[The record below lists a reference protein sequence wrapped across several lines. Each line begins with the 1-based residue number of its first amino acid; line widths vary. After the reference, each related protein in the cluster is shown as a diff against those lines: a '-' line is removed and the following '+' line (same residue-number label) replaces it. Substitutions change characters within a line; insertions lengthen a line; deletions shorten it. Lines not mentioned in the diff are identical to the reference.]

1 MAVASGALAL
11 RPVAPL
17 ERALDLALLPGRVL
31 ASLAVPFGVLA
42 AREGPEAAARR
53 AARDEAD
60 LEAHRALEAG
70 VRRAAWP
77 VEGFL
82 PQHVGAVQAEVIGHA
97 ADEFDVLRLAVAEPE
112 RVQVG
117 QPVVAGDA
125 YVGLVAR
132 IPGREPPPPAPR
144 GLLERLAR
152 RLGLGARVAE
162 HAANIVFVEL
172 VTAREARIGARI
184 DVAEAGEPSRLVVGG
199 LAPVP
204 GAPFLAVHNPERR
217 AARGVVRVHEPE
229 SLSHVASEL
238 ADTFRIGE
246 LRTRPAPIEGADF
259 TRDLLGVQPF
269 LDYEAGLHQV
279 LVLTS
284 DGLQERKPART
295 RTVLRD
301 GNWLGARFFVR
312 FEPSPWR
319 EGRKL
324 DRGRRHGVE
333 AGAAVVSG
341 ARLVGRVVRAG
352 LVTADVV
359 LPGDVGFTFSALA
372 ELGGESADAATSAP
386 LVLGRLVSLGR
397 APDGAVRFA
406 WRPQRSLGGGDAGGD
421 TDASG
426 ADASDADA
434 RDADANAAD
443 PSDAVPSPLVAVT
456 LWTGSGEPGVPR
468 GLLVGTALLPLGPGP
483 HVVLVEQCE
492 GARDPRGLA
501 VRTAAASEVAR

>member
-1 MAVASGALAL
+1 MAPSRTRTIGLVITVASGALAL

-17 ERALDLALLPGRVL
+17 ERVLDLALLPGRVL
-31 ASLAVPFGVLA
+31 ASLAVPFGALA
-42 AREGPEAAARR
+42 AREGPEAASRR
-53 AARDEAD
+53 ALRDEAD
-60 LEAHRALEAG
+60 LEAHRALEAR

-77 VEGFL
+77 DDGFL
-82 PQHVGAVQAEVIGHA
+82 RPHIGAVQAEVIGHA
-97 ADEFDVLRLAVAEPE
+97 ADELDVLRLAVSEPE

-125 YVGLVAR
+125 FVGLVSR

-144 GLLERLAR
+144 GLFERLAR

-184 DVAEAGEPSRLVVGG
+184 DLSEDGEPCRLVVGG
-199 LAPVP
+199 LAPLP
-204 GAPFLAVHNPERR
+204 GAPFLAVHNPERST
-217 AARGVVRVHEPE
+217 ARGIVRVHEPG
-229 SLSHVASEL
+229 SLSNVASVL
-238 ADTFRIGE
+238 ADSFRIGE
-246 LRTRPAPIEGADF
+246 LRTQPAPIEGADF
-259 TRDLLGVQPF
+259 TRDLLGVRPF

-284 DGLQERKPART
+284 DGVQVLEPGRS
-295 RTVLRD
+295 RTVLSD
-301 GNWLGARFFVR
+301 GNWLPARFFLR
-312 FEPSPWR
+312 CEPSPWR

-324 DRGRRHGVE
+324 DRGRRHGIE

-341 ARLVGRVVRAG
+341 ARLVGRVARAG
-352 LVTADVV
+352 LVISDVV

-372 ELGGESADAATSAP
+372 ELGGDAEAPP

-397 APDGAVRFA
+397 EPGGAVRFA
-406 WRPQRSLGGGDAGGD
+406 WRPQRSLGGDD
-421 TDASG
+421 
-426 ADASDADA
+426 
-434 RDADANAAD
+434 AAD
-443 PSDAVPSPLVAVT
+443 GPLVEVT

-483 HVVLVEQCE
+483 HLVLVEQCE

-501 VRTAAASEVAR
+501 VRTAAVSEVER

>member
-1 MAVASGALAL
+1 MAPSRTRTIGFVMAVASGALAL

-17 ERALDLALLPGRVL
+17 ERVLDLALLPGRVL
-31 ASLAVPFGVLA
+31 AALAMPLGALA
-42 AREGPEAAARR
+42 AREGPEAR
-53 AARDEAD
+53 ALRATRDEAD
-60 LEAHRALEAG
+60 LEAHRALEAR

-77 VEGFL
+77 DDGFL
-82 PQHVGAVQAEVIGHA
+82 GPHIGAVQAEVIGHA
-97 ADEFDVLRLAVAEPE
+97 DDELDLLRLAVSEPE

-125 YVGLVAR
+125 YVGHVSR

-144 GLLERLAR
+144 GLLERVAR

-162 HAANIVFVEL
+162 HAANVVFVEL

-184 DVAEAGEPSRLVVGG
+184 DEAADGEASRVVVGG
-199 LAPVP
+199 LAPLP
-204 GAPFLAVHNPERR
+204 GAPFLAVHNPERST
-217 AARGVVRVHEPE
+217 ARGVVRVHEPE
-229 SLSHVASEL
+229 SLSNVLSVL

-246 LRTRPAPIEGADF
+246 LCTRAAPIEGADF
-259 TRDLLGVQPF
+259 TRELLGVDPF

-279 LVLTS
+279 LVLTA
-284 DGLQERKPART
+284 DGVQERTPARA
-295 RTVLRD
+295 RTVLTD
-301 GNWLGARFFVR
+301 GNWLDARFIVR
-312 FEPSPWR
+312 SEPAPWR
-319 EGRKL
+319 AGRKL

-341 ARLVGRVVRAG
+341 ARLVGRVARAG
-352 LVTADVV
+352 LVTSDVV

-372 ELGGESADAATSAP
+372 EPTAAAGTGPAENGAGRAP
-386 LVLGRLVSLGR
+386 LVLGRFVSRGR
-397 APDGAVRFA
+397 EPGGALRFA
-406 WRPQRSLGGGDAGGD
+406 WRPQRSLGGSDAGDG
-421 TDASG
+421 
-426 ADASDADA
+426 
-434 RDADANAAD
+434 
-443 PSDAVPSPLVAVT
+443 PVPMLEVT

-501 VRTAAASEVAR
+501 VRTASASEGAR